1 MIAFLTLAMTPMNA
15 TSLHDFKMTTIKGEE
30 QKLSEYKGK
39 VVMVVNVASKC
50 GLTKQYTALQKLYD
64 TYKDKGF
71 VILGFPAN
79 EFGNQEPGTNG
90 EILEFCSKE
99 YGVSF
104 PMFSKI
110 VVKGEGIHPLYKW
123 LTSTTGEEKEIGW
136 NFTKFLVNRSGTV
149 IERFEP
155 KTTPDDPSVLKAIES
170 ALNTK

>member
-1 MIAFLTLAMTPMNA
+1 MIAFLTLATTPMNA

-64 TYKDKGF
+64 AYKEKGF

-90 EILEFCSKE
+90 EILEFCS
-99 YGVSF
+99 
-104 PMFSKI
+104 
-110 VVKGEGIHPLYKW
+110 
-123 LTSTTGEEKEIGW
+123 
-136 NFTKFLVNRSGTV
+136 RSM
-149 IERFEP
+149 
-155 KTTPDDPSVLKAIES
+155 AS
-170 ALNTK
+170 ASRCIRRSS